1 MVTVFVPRTEA
12 ESVPVVIDAS
22 GVTITRNGRTVTTP
36 LPAP

>member
-12 ESVPVVIDAS
+12 ESVPVVIDGG

-36 LPAP
+36 LPAA